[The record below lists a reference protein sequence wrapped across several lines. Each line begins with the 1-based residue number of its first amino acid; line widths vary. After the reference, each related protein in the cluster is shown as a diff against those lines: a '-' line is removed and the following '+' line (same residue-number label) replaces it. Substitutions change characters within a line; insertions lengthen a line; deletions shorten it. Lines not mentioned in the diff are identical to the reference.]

1 MKTIRQ
7 ILKGK
12 GRNIWTITPETPVF
26 DALQLMAKK
35 DIGALM
41 VVEGKKLVGVFSER
55 DYARKVILKGKS
67 SKNVKIS
74 EIMSSPPIFIEP
86 DHIIEQGLALMSAKH
101 VRHLPVMENN
111 RLIGVVTIG
120 DLVKALIVEQKVVI
134 DHLEKYI
141 VTKTSIT

>member
-12 GRNIWTITPETPVF
+12 GRKIWTIAPGTPVY
-26 DALQLMAKK
+26 DALKLMAEK

-41 VVEGKKLVGVFSER
+41 VVEGKALVGVFSER
-55 DYARKVILKGKS
+55 DYARKVILKGRS
-67 SKNVKIS
+67 SKNVKIQ

-86 DHIIEQGLALMSAKH
+86 DYVIEQGLALMSAKH

-120 DLVKALIVEQKVVI
+120 DLVKALIDEQKVVI

-141 VTKTSIT
+141 VSKTSIT